1 MDSPVLFWIKVQ
13 WRVGWNNCTGP
24 SGAQLAGSGPI
35 YPANLHLLQLNL
47 HLKLCN
53 IWGNLQSVLERR
65 KLHLLSVTWTIRSSC
80 ARGESLHLA
89 MWAMIYWAWQSLL
102 SARLLTR
109 CQCTFCTWHLN
120 VPLELCNA
128 QLITFGHMGC
138 LDIILIKCLKG
149 LKSQKSLFETKLSTV
164 TESAARP
171 PTHPRRVLIR
181 AAGASKKKSDSD
193 KLITILMTSFPC
205 CSLYFK
211 VSLPYVII
219 WLIFWQ
225 LCCLWC
231 QCQLN
236 RTYSFHCLCL
246 VLDTFTLSS
255 IIEHWQ
261 LTPHSHQS

>member
-1 MDSPVLFWIKVQ
+1 
-13 WRVGWNNCTGP
+13 
-24 SGAQLAGSGPI
+24 
-35 YPANLHLLQLNL
+35 
-47 HLKLCN
+47 
-53 IWGNLQSVLERR
+53 
-65 KLHLLSVTWTIRSSC
+65 
-80 ARGESLHLA
+80 
-89 MWAMIYWAWQSLL
+89 
-102 SARLLTR
+102 
-109 CQCTFCTWHLN
+109 
-120 VPLELCNA
+120 
-128 QLITFGHMGC
+128 MGC

-246 VLDTFTLSS
+246 VLDTLTLDTTLSS
-255 IIEHWQ
+255 IRVLRLILAFKMGAELVAHANILVRQ
-261 LTPHSHQS
+261 CNAMQVLDDFSCFSQSLHPARGGQVQPARGGQVQPARGGQVQRQPSCEEWVGEADCW